1 MLARLDQQIR
11 LLSQV
16 RYWYL
21 LPLYLPTVRQAI
33 GAWPS
38 RPLGAATLLIAA
50 TVLFGAIG
58 WLNERVAVGFLKAE
72 RARIACLY
80 EDSEG

>member
-1 MLARLDQQIR
+1 
-11 LLSQV
+11 
-16 RYWYL
+16 
-21 LPLYLPTVRQAI
+21 VRQAI

-72 RARIACLY
+72 RSRIACLY